1 MSERSLF
8 AEVLQKYHDYT
19 FVPKKQVQINDSLS
33 ITLFDIDYMGMRLNV
48 LETFD
53 EGEFVFA

>member
-1 MSERSLF
+1 M
-8 AEVLQKYHDYT
+8 LQKYHDYT
-19 FVPKKQVQINDSLS
+19 FVPKKQVQINDQLS
-33 ITLFDIDYMGMRLNV
+33 ITLFNIDYMGMRLNV